1 MISVNNLNVHY
12 QLITSPWVHKQK
24 YSNLF
29 QIWLTFAKWLEL
41 KKTSMSEHAFHKYH
55 NITFHY
61 YLPRGK
67 ACGHLFYICPM
78 GSSYE
83 VHKGPSFEQT

>member
-12 QLITSPWVHKQK
+12 QLITSPWVYKQK

-41 KKTSMSEHAFHKYH
+41 KKTSMSEHAFHK
-55 NITFHY
+55 
-61 YLPRGK
+61 
-67 ACGHLFYICPM
+67 
-78 GSSYE
+78 
-83 VHKGPSFEQT
+83 